1 MAKLARMQNLNVE
14 AEHIVFTSAVHTTS
28 ALEDKAKAMTGS
40 IKGRMM
46 KDYTLKTFN
55 IPGQYIAL
63 VEAETITVNC
73 EDIEEEPN
81 SKFGH
86 VTIGCEKCSISEA
99 VKTFQK
105 GHELGRTIN
114 RICTFT
120 PQTV

>member
-1 MAKLARMQNLNVE
+1 MFC
-14 AEHIVFTSAVHTTS
+14 IFISAITG

-46 KDYTLKTFN
+46 KYYTLKTFN

-86 VTIGCEKCSISEA
+86 VTIGCEKCSISE
-99 VKTFQK
+99 VIKFSK
-105 GHELGRTIN
+105 WP
-114 RICTFT
+114 RIW
-120 PQTV
+120 PHNK